1 MPNIFDFVTAAEIGT
16 YYTANGSNAIPYL
29 GATLFPPKKQLGLD
43 LSWIKAANGLPVAL
57 QPAAFDTKATLR
69 DRIGFTKIETEMP
82 FFREAMKIGEKDRQ
96 EMNKAKSA
104 ANAAYIM
111 PVINK
116 IFDDASNLVNGA
128 EVDNERMRMQL
139 LSTGV
144 IAISANGIAYNY
156 DYKFKES
163 HKETLLTTAKW
174 SDLENSNPVDDTRRW
189 QDAIEDDTGVRPTNA
204 VCTRKTWN
212 YLMNNQ
218 KIKLDM
224 NTQSGQ
230 NIILTDAMLKTYFQ
244 TKLGIQIAVYNKKFA
259 LQDGTSNLFYPD
271 DSFTLFPDGNLGNT
285 YFGTTPEES
294 DLMAGGTD
302 AQVQI
307 VNTGVAITT
316 IKHPQPVNVETV
328 VSEIAMPSFEM
339 IDTIFIAT
347 VA

>member
-1 MPNIFDFVTAAEIGT
+1 MLNIFDSVTAAEIGT
-16 YYTANGSNAIPYL
+16 YYTANGSNSIPYL

-69 DRIGFTKIETEMP
+69 DRVGFAKIETEMP

-96 EMNKAKSA
+96 ELNKAKSA

-174 SDLENSNPVDDTRRW
+174 SDLVNSNPVDDIRRW
-189 QDAIEDDTGVRPTNA
+189 QDAIEDDTGARPTNA

-224 NTQSGQ
+224 NTQNGQ

-244 TKLGIQIAVYNKKFA
+244 TKLGLQIAVYNKKFA

-271 DSFTLFPDGNLGNT
+271 DRFTLFPDGNLGNT

-339 IDTIFIAT
+339 IDTVFTAT